1 MGVLDLLKSPLAVF
15 NAEFNQGL
23 GADWSR
29 GDVLALAGLWETWTD
44 PESDEAI
51 QSLTLVTTTPNEVMA
66 PIHDRMPVVIRDQD
80 RSLWLD
86 HHDEDTEGAI
96 ACIERLQDDF
106 EVYPVSKKVNAA
118 RYDEPDLIRPI

>member
-1 MGVLDLLKSPLAVF
+1 MGAAHERMGPHYLRMRQRHEAMEPLHRKMG
-15 NAEFNQGL
+15 E
-23 GADWSR
+23 
-29 GDVLALAGLWETWTD
+29 
-44 PESDEAI
+44 
-51 QSLTLVTTTPNEVMA
+51 
-66 PIHDRMPVVIRDQD
+66 IHERMPVVIRDQD